1 MDRTLGGVG
10 PDSGSSGGGV
20 KIGTGAARTILLF
33 HNISAR
39 TSKQP
44 LMVIIIR
51 IFPKVYAALDPIFCF
66 CKNK

>member
-33 HNISAR
+33 HDDDDDDDDDA
-39 TSKQP
+39 
-44 LMVIIIR
+44 
-51 IFPKVYAALDPIFCF
+51 F
-66 CKNK
+66 